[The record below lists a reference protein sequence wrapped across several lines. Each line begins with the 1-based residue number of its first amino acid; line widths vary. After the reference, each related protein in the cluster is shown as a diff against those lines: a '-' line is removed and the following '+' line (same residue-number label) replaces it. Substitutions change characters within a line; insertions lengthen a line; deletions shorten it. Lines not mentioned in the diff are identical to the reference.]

1 MPEELGWPEL
11 EVAGY
16 VESTIRK
23 QNVVNECLFQFI
35 SSFIKSSVP
44 SQGAVPSA
52 VGGSF
57 TSINQIKIT
66 PNILRSLFPV
76 APDFKLITET
86 SSQDCPEVS

>member
-11 EVAGY
+11 EVAGH

-76 APDFKLITET
+76 IPDLKLTTET
-86 SSQDCPEVS
+86 SPQDCPEVS